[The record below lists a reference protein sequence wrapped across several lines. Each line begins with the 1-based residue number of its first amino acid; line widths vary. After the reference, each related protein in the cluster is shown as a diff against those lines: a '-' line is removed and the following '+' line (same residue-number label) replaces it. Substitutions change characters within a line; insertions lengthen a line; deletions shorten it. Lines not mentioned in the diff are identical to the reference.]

1 MITTS
6 VRHIARVGCLAA
18 VVLALV
24 GLVVQGPA
32 PASTAPKP
40 SPQPAT
46 SEPSPVETTPPPGA
60 PDAATVAQQVE
71 DRTRA
76 RMRRVSEDAR
86 VSVSVR
92 DEASD
97 STFDFGSGRF
107 ATASLIKVHLVAVML
122 WRAEEA
128 GVALTPAQRS
138 DAEQMLIRSENDPAT
153 RAYAALGGATGVERG
168 LEQAFGSSR
177 IEVGEQFRWGHSMTR
192 PRAVVALLDD
202 VLNTEQDTP
211 YELMQDAMSR
221 VIPEQ
226 RWGVSALADEGSTVQ
241 MKVGWVQDP
250 DGWVVNSSGRVLVD
264 DEPVLISVMT
274 DRNATLDDGIATV
287 EKVARLVGDVVRTR
301 RAAQQKELPFSS
313 SPRRSAV
320 QVG

>member
-1 MITTS
+1 MTTTS
-6 VRHIARVGCLAA
+6 VRGLARIGCLAA

-24 GLVVQGPA
+24 GLIVQGPA
-32 PASTAPKP
+32 PASTTSRPVAQATTAEPGPAAPTP
-40 SPQPAT
+40 SPG
-46 SEPSPVETTPPPGA
+46 TPG
-60 PDAATVAQQVE
+60 AATVAQQVE

-76 RMRRVSEDAR
+76 RMRRVSEGTR
-86 VSVSVR
+86 VAVSVR
-92 DEASD
+92 DKASE
-97 STFDFGSGRF
+97 STFEFGSGRF
-107 ATASLIKVHLVAVML
+107 ATASLVKVHLVAVML

-153 RAYAALGGATGVERG
+153 RAYAALGGAAGVERG
-168 LEQAFGSSR
+168 LEQAFGFSR
-177 IEVGEQFRWGHSMTR
+177 IQVGEQFRWGHSMTR
-192 PRAVVALLDD
+192 PRAVVALLDEILD
-202 VLNTEQDTP
+202 TDRDTP
-211 YELMQDAMSR
+211 YELMQNAMSR
-221 VIPEQ
+221 VVPEQ

-241 MKVGWVQDP
+241 TKVGWVQDP

-264 DEPVLISVMT
+264 DEPVTISVMT
-274 DRNATLDDGIATV
+274 DQNTTLDGGIATI